1 MPYTAVVGPPL
12 APCVVSSIQQRSF
25 KLEQA
30 QKITI
35 EMINKNLNLQE
46 ETNRLGLFNLAN
58 QKLRGDE
65 VTCYKNSRE
74 NRKEKNY
81 FRE

>member
-1 MPYTAVVGPPL
+1 MAGPPL
-12 APCVVSSIQQRSF
+12 APCVVSSVHQRSF

-30 QKITI
+30 QKMTI
-35 EMINKNLNLQE
+35 ETINKDLNLEE
-46 ETNRLGLFNLAN
+46 ETNRLGVFNLAN

-74 NRKEKNY
+74 NRIEKNY
-81 FRE
+81 FS